1 MGEAID
7 KERSRTSGSVV
18 LATKVEANSDT
29 VLADANSDASADA
42 ESVAKVAALPC
53 EESSETF
60 VDDIG
65 DLFAET
71 HEQCNAAD
79 EKFEV
84 SMGSSGPK
92 EAAHKEVLRV
102 LGSVRDALASMERID
117 VRWPRYGQD

>member
-1 MGEAID
+1 M
-7 KERSRTSGSVV
+7 T
-18 LATKVEANSDT
+18 TKNEANADT
-29 VLADANSDASADA
+29 EFADANLDARADA

-92 EAAHKEVLRV
+92 EAARKEVLRV